1 MLYKYWPTCCVS
13 WFQAVLKQNLS
24 STVLKY
30 STVQYSAALKQYSYL
45 KRVVAWMLCFIYNST
60 PGRTQQID
68 PLTVHELEL
77 CLWLQV
83 QSDDFLTEKCT
94 LHNRSQLPKKSCLRT
109 LHPILEESGLLR
121 VAGRVHN
128 SHFSFS
134 QRHPV
139 FLDGKHPLTK
149 LIIRAEH
156 ICLLHTGPTLVLSS
170 FGRSLHIIRQCKR
183 CLHNYT
189 CLYYLLAYD
198 C

>member
-1 MLYKYWPTCCVS
+1 MLSHGCFV
-13 WFQAVLKQNLS
+13 S
-24 STVLKY
+24 STTLL
-30 STVQYSAALKQYSYL
+30 Q
-45 KRVVAWMLCFIYNST
+45 VVHSKLILSLSMSSNCVCGI
-60 PGRTQQID
+60 
-68 PLTVHELEL
+68 
-77 CLWLQV
+77 QV

-156 ICLLHTGPTLVLSS
+156 IRLLHTGPTLVSSS